1 MPRPSLPLY
10 VTCRLAALVASA
22 ILLCGA
28 SDAGGQK
35 LPVTVRG
42 TVMDSTLSRP
52 LPGVILLLD
61 SGERARAD
69 RNGRFVLQGIPP
81 GRHRI
86 TVLGDGCRVSVA
98 EFDAGVDPA
107 ETRSIVVAAAFGAPE
122 LDANAPT
129 PPPDSP
135 GRLVTGAEI
144 RGMNAASLVEVI
156 RRVAPYMVAGPGG
169 QAGAGTRLMGRGGR
183 TVADARVPLVIVDD
197 VVLFSGDPA
206 LLDGIGLGDIAWL
219 EILPGAVGGWSFGTK
234 GSAGVIRIRTH
245 QGGVRPSGGD
255 PSSCLVAMAGRVA
268 PPPPAASR
276 L

>member
-1 MPRPSLPLY
+1 M
-10 VTCRLAALVASA
+10 ALVASA
-22 ILLCGA
+22 AFLCA
-28 SDAGGQK
+28 AADAGAQK

-52 LPGVILLLD
+52 LPGVLLLLD
-61 SGERARAD
+61 SGERVRAD
-69 RNGRFVLQGIPP
+69 GHGRFVLESIAP

-86 TVLGDGCRVSVA
+86 MILGDGCRVSVA
-98 EFDAGVDPA
+98 EFDAGVDA
-107 ETRSIVVAAAFGAPE
+107 GKTRSIVVAAVFGAPE
-122 LDANAPT
+122 AEPTAPT

-135 GRLVTGAEI
+135 GRLVTSAEI
-144 RGMNAASLVEVI
+144 REMSASSLVEVI

-197 VVLFSGDPA
+197 VVLFSGDPT
-206 LLDGIGLGDIAWL
+206 LLDGIRLGDIAWL

-234 GSAGVIRIRTH
+234 GSGGVIRIRTH
-245 QGGVRPSGGD
+245 RGGGVGSVAD
-255 PSSCLVAMAGRVA
+255 PADCLVAARATVPETRG
-268 PPPPAASR
+268 